1 VSSPFADL
9 ADTIVDSWLVRHPPE
24 ATYLGDHA
32 YDHLLEDPTAD
43 AVRHR
48 LVEVR
53 AHLVALEGIQMS
65 GPDEEVDRAV
75 LRTNLHA
82 ELLELE
88 RIDSGSWDPM
98 QHNPGQ
104 ALYHLGFDF
113 APASQRLDAAI
124 ARLEAVPDYLAAAR
138 TRLGELSRIHTTT
151 AVDQLN
157 GTIGLIHDLVPAL
170 AAAADRSA
178 PDAAA
183 AVNALAEH
191 RDWLAGRVDSAARE
205 PRLGATLFAEKLA
218 LTLDTDVELRTLLAQ
233 AESDFARLSDEIVAA
248 AGHFAG
254 VAQPDADTVHAVL
267 DELADEMPTSE
278 TILAMCRDALAEA
291 TAFVRVHDLV
301 TVYDDPIDV
310 VEMPEIDRGVAGA
323 YCRPSGPLEA
333 TRLPTQFAVSP
344 APADWTEEQVR
355 SFFREDNAHMLHD
368 LTVHEAMPGHA
379 LQLMHSNRA
388 HASRA
393 RRVFESGSFI
403 EGWAVY
409 AEEVM
414 ADAGYRSDVS
424 PRAAAGLRMQQL
436 KMQLRSTLN
445 AILDIRFHCGD
456 LDEPEAMQLMT
467 ERAFQERSEAV
478 GKWRRVQLTATQL
491 CTYYIGYREIRALA
505 RDVRAARPDWSPR
518 QVHDAMLSFGSPP
531 TRHVRALLQ
540 V

>member
-9 ADTIVDSWLVRHPPE
+9 ADTIVDNWLVRHPTE

-32 YDHLLEDPTAD
+32 YDHLLEDPSAD
-43 AVRHR
+43 AARHR

-53 AHLVALEGIQMS
+53 AHLVALEGIRMS

-75 LRTNLHA
+75 LRTSLHA

-88 RIDSGSWDPM
+88 RIDSDTWDPM
-98 QHNPGQ
+98 RHNPGQ
-104 ALYHLGFDF
+104 ALYHLSFAF
-113 APASQRLDAAI
+113 APAQQRLDAAS
-124 ARLEAVPDYLAAAR
+124 ARLEEVPAYLAAAR
-138 TRLGELSRIHTTT
+138 ARLGELSLIHTRT
-151 AVDQLN
+151 AIDQLD
-157 GTIGLIHDLVPAL
+157 GTIGLIHELIPGL
-170 AAAADRSA
+170 AAEAGRDA
-178 PDAAA
+178 PDASA
-183 AVNALAEH
+183 AVAALAEH
-191 RDWLAGRVDSAARE
+191 RDWLGGRVDSAARD
-205 PRLGATLFAEKLA
+205 PRLGAALFAEKLT
-218 LTLDTDVELRTLLAQ
+218 LTLDTSFEPRDLLTQ
-233 AESDFARLSDEIVAA
+233 AEADFERLTAEIVAA
-248 AGHFAG
+248 AGRFAG
-254 VAQPDADTVHAVL
+254 VAQPDADTVRDVL
-267 DELADEMPTSE
+267 AELADEMPTSE
-278 TILAMCRDALAEA
+278 TILAMCRDALTEA
-291 TAFVRVHDLV
+291 TAFVRAQDLV

-310 VEMPEIDRGVAGA
+310 IEMPEIDRGVAGA

-445 AILDIRFHCGD
+445 AILDIRFHSGD
-456 LDEPEAMQLMT
+456 LEEPEAMRLMT
-467 ERAFQERSEAV
+467 ERAFQEHSEAV
-478 GKWRRVQLTATQL
+478 GKWRRVQLTAAQL
-491 CTYYIGYREIRALA
+491 CTYYVGYREIRALA
-505 RDVRAARPDWSPR
+505 QDVRTAHPDWPAR
-518 QVHDAMLSFGSPP
+518 QVHDAMLSYGSPP